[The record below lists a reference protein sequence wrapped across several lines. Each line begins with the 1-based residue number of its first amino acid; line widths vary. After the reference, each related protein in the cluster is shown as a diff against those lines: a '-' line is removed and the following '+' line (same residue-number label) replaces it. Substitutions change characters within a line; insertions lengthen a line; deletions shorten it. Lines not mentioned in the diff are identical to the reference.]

1 MLIRTAIV
9 GLLVLIA
16 GANAQPPGAGR
27 GRGRFGPG
35 PGPDPAFPGGA
46 RFLGAEPGRPGRVV
60 KNAPYSAD
68 VVTETVQ
75 ALPDGN
81 RIRQTT
87 TVKVY
92 RDSEGRTRHEQSL
105 KTLNGLAPNA
115 NLPEVVFINDPVAG
129 ANYALNP
136 TARTAN
142 KSTWA
147 RPDAAGGQ
155 NRPMMGRWLG
165 RAAAPDVAGPD
176 RGPGPVPGR
185 GPRRGNPNVKTEAL
199 GSQMVEGVQADGT
212 RTTMT
217 IAAGEI
223 GNEQPIQVVTESWY
237 SKELK
242 TVVLSKRTDPRMG
255 ETVTR
260 MSNVSR
266 AEPPSTLFQ
275 VPVDFKISEPQA
287 RQVRG
292 GPRQQQQ

>member
-1 MLIRTAIV
+1 MLIRTTLI
-9 GLLVLIA
+9 GLLVLASSAI
-16 GANAQPPGAGR
+16 AQPPGPGR
-27 GRGRFGPG
+27 GPGRFGPG
-35 PGPDPAFPGGA
+35 HDPGPFGGA
-46 RFLGAEPGRPGRVV
+46 RFLGGEAGMPGRVV

-68 VVTETVQ
+68 VVTETTHTLQ
-75 ALPDGN
+75 DGN

-92 RDSEGRTRHEQSL
+92 RDSEGRTRSEQSL

-136 TARTAN
+136 TVRTAN

-147 RPDAAGGQ
+147 RPDVAGGQ
-155 NRPMMGRWLG
+155 NRPMGRGQG
-165 RAAAPDVAGPD
+165 RPANPNAVGPD
-176 RGPGPVPGR
+176 RGPGPGPGR

-199 GSQMVEGVQADGT
+199 GSQVVEGVQADGT

-223 GNEQPIQVVTESWY
+223 GNEQPIQVVTETWY

-255 ETVTR
+255 ETFTR

-266 AEPPSTLFQ
+266 AEPPSTMFQ

-287 RQVRG
+287 RQGRG
-292 GPRQQQQ
+292 GPRQQQ